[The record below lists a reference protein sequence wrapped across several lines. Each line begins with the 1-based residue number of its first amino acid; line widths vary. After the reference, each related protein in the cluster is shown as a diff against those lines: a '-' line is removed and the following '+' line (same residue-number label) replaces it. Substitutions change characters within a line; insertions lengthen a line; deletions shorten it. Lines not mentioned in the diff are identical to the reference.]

1 MANLKS
7 SIKRARQ
14 NIKRRARNRA
24 VVSRTRT
31 AVSKATRLI
40 ASGDKDEARQ
50 AVVQAISE
58 VDKAASKG
66 IIHPNKAARRKSRLM
81 AKLNSLD

>member
-1 MANLKS
+1 MANLRS

-24 VVSRTRT
+24 VMSRSRT
-31 AVSKATRLI
+31 AVSKATRLV
-40 ASGDKDEARQ
+40 ATGDKDEARQ
-50 AVVQAISE
+50 AVIEAISE

-66 IIHPNKAARRKSRLM
+66 VIHRNKAARRKSRLM
-81 AKLNSLD
+81 AKLNSME